1 MRNIPVELVA
11 RYEEAGW
18 WTRETLGQVLA
29 RGLQAAPDARFR
41 AYSAVRPWSGTFR
54 DVEQVAR
61 RLAAGLRARGVG
73 AGDVVAFQL
82 PNWMEA
88 AATFWASAYLGA
100 VVVPIVH
107 FYGRKELGYILTA
120 ARPRVFITAQEFG
133 RMAYQADLCADVP
146 IVGVV
151 GRDFDGLLDAEP
163 MPGVIA
169 AD

>member
-1 MRNIPVELVA
+1 MRNIPAELVT

-29 RGLQAAPDARFR
+29 GGLHAAPDAEFR
-41 AYSAVRPWSGTFR
+41 VYSAVRPWSGTFR

-88 AATFWASAYLGA
+88 AATFWASAFLGA
-100 VVVPIVH
+100 VTVPIVH
-107 FYGRKELGYILTA
+107 FYGRKELGHIIATA
-120 ARPRVFITAQEFG
+120 APRAFITTERFG
-133 RMAYQADLCADVP
+133 RMESQPDLCDQIP
-146 IVGVV
+146 IVGLV
-151 GRDFDGLLDAEP
+151 GGGDQPFEDLLADEP
-163 MPGVIA
+163 MAG
-169 AD
+169 